1 MNQSVEC
8 VFAHVE
14 AKAGIFEVQSS
25 TSLL

>member
-14 AKAGIFEVQSS
+14 AKPGIFEVRSS